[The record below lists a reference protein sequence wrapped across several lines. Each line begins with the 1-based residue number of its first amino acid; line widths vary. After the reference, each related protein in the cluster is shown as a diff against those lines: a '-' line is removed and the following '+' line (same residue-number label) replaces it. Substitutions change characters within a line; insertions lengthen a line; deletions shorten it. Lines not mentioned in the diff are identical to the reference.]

1 MNGKMGEVIRSY
13 KQRLNHS
20 EQTVQPYRERYNK
33 DSYNL
38 NEKEYVD
45 FKVLE
50 TEIDIYKSF
59 IYYLEYTANQEYIE
73 VL

>member
-1 MNGKMGEVIRSY
+1 MNGKMGDVIRSY
-13 KQRLNHS
+13 QQRVNHR
-20 EQTVQPYRERYNK
+20 EQTVQSYRERYNK

-59 IYYLEYTANQEYIE
+59 IYYLEYTSNQE
-73 VL
+73 